1 MSKHTVG
8 NLICQKKYLIW
19 FCPTINLALFFRLEN
34 LKKISKWCYNCG
46 RTVGMKLLP
55 CSRCKKVYFC
65 SNSCKQKAWL
75 EIHKNECQLADNR
88 KFNISYLTNQLDGIY
103 SQRCLFFFVHS
114 LINYFDNNFKR
125 RKKFNYQMNEL
136 NKSLFN
142 HSILSHFDM
151 LRNEDRKQKK
161 TFENNSF
168 CYFLSF
174 LGKNKSTLNTM
185 FLASDPLL
193 AGSSAQ

>member
-1 MSKHTVG
+1 
-8 NLICQKKYLIW
+8 
-19 FCPTINLALFFRLEN
+19 
-34 LKKISKWCYNCG
+34 
-46 RTVGMKLLP
+46 
-55 CSRCKKVYFC
+55 
-65 SNSCKQKAWL
+65 
-75 EIHKNECQLADNR
+75 
-88 KFNISYLTNQLDGIY
+88 
-103 SQRCLFFFVHS
+103 
-114 LINYFDNNFKR
+114 
-125 RKKFNYQMNEL
+125 MNEL

-174 LGKNKSTLNTM
+174 LEKNKSTLNTM